1 MIVCLCLL
9 IVFATVNIEAAMIEP
24 QVTSYTTPSTSFTP
38 SATNIAFADSEKAT
52 RMQTENTLIS
62 SDDVTTTLGAHHQL
76 SQLHPSAKSVTELA
90 KYAND
95 AAYSHAS
102 GLTDAEKSAL
112 LNSEINQVD
121 FGTSGLTNPDCS
133 SCSNAD
139 SDRYRTASGSCNN
152 VNNCNWGTP
161 TTTFRRILSATYDGN
176 GNPTSNTVT
185 PFQAKTSCFGG
196 EDLLNDRGLSVM
208 VMQWGQ
214 YIAHDISA
222 TPIASRQREQMN
234 MVTAFIDGS
243 PTYGSTTSDMNG
255 LRQTTSNGTLTAYL
269 KTWDK
274 NTSEF
279 PPTDADQYCGGK
291 LNEQK
296 EHKFDCFVAG
306 IPFLVC
312 KLLHHILFNLKYRI
326 RQDSLLSASFQCDKG
341 TPQGDP
347 LSPLLFS
354 LFLADLPDYLDF
366 DGLSF
371 PNSSVKIHLLMYADD
386 IVLLAEDANQL
397 QTALDCRLP
406 KCSVSINGHDLE
418 RVPTFVYLGIVFTPQ
433 LSFTKHIERCVSKAN
448 ARLESALINSA
459 LLEKGLPALYKS
471 AKTKTN
477 GSTIPISRLHS
488 YANKLFSSDSSYNTF
503 MPIPSCDQNNHSLM
517 SPFLLSELIKILK
530 SVKSKAPSATD
541 CLSPHTLKLL
551 HLDIAPLL
559 LRIFNYAL
567 STGYFPECWLET
579 VLFFLHKNG
588 SKSDPSNYRTIAI
601 ENPFLKV
608 FMLLINSRMTQ
619 YAESESLLPDFQFG
633 FRPNRNCMS
642 AVSIL
647 FEMSKARLVN
657 HKRTYCAFMDFSK
670 AFDKIDRNLL
680 FQKLQ
685 LLGFPRNF
693 CQLIFNILKNLNFRV
708 RQDTLLS
715 PPFKSKIGTPQG
727 DPISPLLFSLYIADL
742 PSSLAPASVNF
753 PSDIPINCLLYAD
766 DTCLIAD
773 TADEL
778 QLSLDSLT
786 EYCKINHLI
795 INVSKSKVVVFHKG
809 DTRPNI
815 HLGMMLIHTL
825 LLREHNAIVAKIE
838 ESLDSRGLTRTSDEV
853 FNEARRILGA
863 FIQVI
868 TFEQYLPLILGPD
881 LMTTYEL
888 NTENRTSYSSS
899 VDPSVFNSFATAAF
913 RMGHS
918 QIYDNFKM
926 AAHLTGVTTNPIQ
939 LSQLYFNP
947 DRPNEHSSI
956 VVRRYVLGMIYEAA
970 NAVDKHFIPDISEP
984 LMFQSKDRN
993 HESRIKIGLDL
1004 AALNIQRGRDH
1015 GLPKYS
1021 DWKNYFDQFD
1031 SSAVSYLADSDFSIY
1046 GGEDNADLYVAGML
1060 ESHLANAE
1068 VGKTFGNIIA
1078 LQFRHFMYGDRYFY
1092 NHNNVNSAHIF
1103 NEAQIAELKKIKIS
1117 QMICKNADL
1126 INASLVTDDVF
1137 HTVSDSNLHTTCK
1150 NVLPNYPDIEVL
1162 ISEQF

>member
-222 TPIASRQREQMN
+222 TPIASLFNADGKPLEVNCCNNPEYPHCLNFQSATNCHTFIRSAPGLIDRDGKYSYGQREQMN

-448 ARLESALINSA
+448 ARL
-459 LLEKGLPALYKS
+459 
-471 AKTKTN
+471 
-477 GSTIPISRLHS
+477 
-488 YANKLFSSDSSYNTF
+488 
-503 MPIPSCDQNNHSLM
+503 
-517 SPFLLSELIKILK
+517 
-530 SVKSKAPSATD
+530 
-541 CLSPHTLKLL
+541 
-551 HLDIAPLL
+551 
-559 LRIFNYAL
+559 
-567 STGYFPECWLET
+567 
-579 VLFFLHKNG
+579 
-588 SKSDPSNYRTIAI
+588 
-601 ENPFLKV
+601 
-608 FMLLINSRMTQ
+608 
-619 YAESESLLPDFQFG
+619 
-633 FRPNRNCMS
+633 
-642 AVSIL
+642 
-647 FEMSKARLVN
+647 
-657 HKRTYCAFMDFSK
+657 
-670 AFDKIDRNLL
+670 
-680 FQKLQ
+680 
-685 LLGFPRNF
+685 
-693 CQLIFNILKNLNFRV
+693 
-708 RQDTLLS
+708 
-715 PPFKSKIGTPQG
+715 
-727 DPISPLLFSLYIADL
+727 DL